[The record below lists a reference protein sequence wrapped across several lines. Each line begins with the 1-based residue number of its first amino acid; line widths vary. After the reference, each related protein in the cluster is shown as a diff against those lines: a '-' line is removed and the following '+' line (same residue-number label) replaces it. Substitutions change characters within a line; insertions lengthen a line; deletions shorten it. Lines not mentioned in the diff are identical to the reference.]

1 MHVWSA
7 VVNYPHKLQLA
18 LAQYKKTY
26 IIVSFGIEKQFTP
39 HCVYLPVLE
48 NSKRSQTTEAYIPPH
63 PCRWSC
69 RGLEGLVTK
78 RRNFK
83 HICTSEPR
91 PPSLLRG
98 PEFTNYHSIEL
109 SSSLEFLKPIVQEY
123 RQLKLRSNSG

>member
-1 MHVWSA
+1 MHVWNA

-48 NSKRSQTTEAYIPPH
+48 NSKRSRTTEAYIPPH

-69 RGLEGLVTK
+69 RGLEGLVYETASVQEK
-78 RRNFK
+78 NG
-83 HICTSEPR
+83 HGMLNTSAQVNPG
-91 PPSLLRG
+91 LLRCSG
-98 PEFTNYHSIEL
+98 DRN
-109 SSSLEFLKPIVQEY
+109 
-123 RQLKLRSNSG
+123 LRIITASN